1 MLPPILAGPGTFKR
15 LGNEVEMILRCVQR
29 TRAFPSL
36 LRASLSSLKVPTK
49 TVLETKKQI
58 RGRVRGQFAFLL
70 LSLCRNPSPLMKF
83 CTLRMSAV
91 KWRSLCHPCCH
102 IIKSSAASR
111 DRQGALK
118 KKFNQLHGGG
128 LDRAV
133 QGAWKH

>member
-1 MLPPILAGPGTFKR
+1 MLPHILAGPGTFKR
-15 LGNEVEMILRCVQR
+15 LGNEAEMILRYVQR
-29 TRAFPSL
+29 TRVFPSL
-36 LRASLSSLKVPTK
+36 LRASLSSLTVPTER
-49 TVLETKKQI
+49 VLETKKQI

-91 KWRSLCHPCCH
+91 KWRSLCRPCCH
-102 IIKSSAASR
+102 IIKSFGASR

-118 KKFNQLHGGG
+118 KKFNQLHGRG
-128 LDRAV
+128 LARAA